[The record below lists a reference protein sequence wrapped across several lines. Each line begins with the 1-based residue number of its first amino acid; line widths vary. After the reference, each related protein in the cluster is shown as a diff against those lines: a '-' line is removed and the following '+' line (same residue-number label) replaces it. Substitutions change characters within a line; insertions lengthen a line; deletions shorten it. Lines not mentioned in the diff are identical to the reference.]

1 MYLIGALLAAPR
13 RSVPLT
19 QSSAII
25 ADMVWL
31 FATSDDGL
39 EHVRART
46 GSHHIT
52 LVLFLKGESDHAAE
66 AAAGRLCERLV
77 TAVPF
82 LAEWRVHGCWSLDPH
97 ESRPPRRPA

>member
-1 MYLIGALLAAPR
+1 MYLVGALLAAPH

-31 FATSDDGL
+31 LATSDECL

-52 LVLFLKGESDHAAE
+52 LVLFLKGESVRAAE
-66 AAAGRLCERLV
+66 TAAHRLCERLV
-77 TAVPF
+77 VAVPF
-82 LAEWRVHGCWSLDPH
+82 LAEWRVHGCWSLDPK
-97 ESRPPRRPA
+97 EPRPC

>member
-1 MYLIGALLAAPR
+1 MHLIGALLAAPR

-31 FATSDDGL
+31 LATSDDCL

-52 LVLFLKGESDHAAE
+52 LVLFLKGESVRAAE
-66 AAAGRLCERLV
+66 AAAGRLCDRLI

-82 LAEWRVHGCWSLDPH
+82 LAQWRVHGCWSLDPY
-97 ESRPPRRPA
+97 ESRPPR

>member
-1 MYLIGALLAAPR
+1 MHLIGALLAAPH

-31 FATSDDGL
+31 LATSDDGL

-52 LVLFLKGESDHAAE
+52 LVLFLKGESVHAAE

-77 TAVPF
+77 TSVPF

-97 ESRPPRRPA
+97 ESRPPR

>member
-1 MYLIGALLAAPR
+1 
-13 RSVPLT
+13 LT

-31 FATSDDGL
+31 LATSDDCL

-52 LVLFLKGESDHAAE
+52 LVLFLKGESVRAAE
-66 AAAGRLCERLV
+66 AAAHRLCERLV
-77 TAVPF
+77 AAVPF
-82 LAEWRVHGCWSLDPH
+82 LADWRVHGCWSLEPN
-97 ESRPPRRPA
+97 EPRQYR